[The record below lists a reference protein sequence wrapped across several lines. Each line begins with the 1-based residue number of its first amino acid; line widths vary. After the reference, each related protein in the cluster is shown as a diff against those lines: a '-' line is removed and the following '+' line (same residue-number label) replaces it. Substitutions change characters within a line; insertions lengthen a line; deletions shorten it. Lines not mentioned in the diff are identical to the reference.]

1 MTLLCYPCLKHPFGS
16 VMTGFWQ
23 ASYLFLLSTEWISI
37 SREAEDLTP
46 DCGGKQ
52 IRLGEKVENDG
63 LDDTIDGQSN

>member
-1 MTLLCYPCLKHPFGS
+1 M
-16 VMTGFWQ
+16 
-23 ASYLFLLSTEWISI
+23 FLLSTEWISI